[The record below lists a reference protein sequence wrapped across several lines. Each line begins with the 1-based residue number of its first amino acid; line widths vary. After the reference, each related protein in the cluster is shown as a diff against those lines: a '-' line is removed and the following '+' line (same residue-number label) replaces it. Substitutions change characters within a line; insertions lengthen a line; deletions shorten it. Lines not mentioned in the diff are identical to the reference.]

1 MNILEKTGITFET
14 GKTLTAR
21 ELNILNNTIEE
32 VILIMG
38 PSDFNMLAIV
48 QDGSANTNANF
59 AIIGLIIIV
68 FALIAFTLLKNNKSN
83 K

>member
-1 MNILEKTGITFET
+1 
-14 GKTLTAR
+14 
-21 ELNILNNTIEE
+21 
-32 VILIMG
+32 MG
-38 PSDFNMLAIV
+38 PSDYNNFLAIV

>member
-1 MNILEKTGITFET
+1 
-14 GKTLTAR
+14 
-21 ELNILNNTIEE
+21 
-32 VILIMG
+32 MG